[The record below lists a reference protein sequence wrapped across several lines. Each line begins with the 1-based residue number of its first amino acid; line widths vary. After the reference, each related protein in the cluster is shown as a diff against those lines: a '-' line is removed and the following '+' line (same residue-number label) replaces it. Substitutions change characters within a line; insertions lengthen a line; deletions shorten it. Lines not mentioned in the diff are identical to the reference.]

1 MVVVILLT
9 AAGFSLRVYRRS
21 ALRLILLNN
30 YSWNGPRTLMCG
42 RFSRSKAVFRV
53 HSELRIA
60 SDEFSGHCLDLTL
73 LGSYLSDAYN
83 GDIHCRKEVSKRLA
97 QDVRQ
102 GRARLLSGEYPRQRE
117 HLDTHP
123 LVGEYFGEQLRR
135 NR

>member
-1 MVVVILLT
+1 MEWST
-9 AAGFSLRVYRRS
+9 NA
-21 ALRLILLNN
+21 
-30 YSWNGPRTLMCG
+30 MCG

-102 GRARLLSGEYPRQRE
+102 GRARLLSGEDPRQRE

-123 LVGEYFGEQLRR
+123 LVREYFGKQLRSNQTGTYLILYVYGRRIPKEKPTQSRKR
-135 NR
+135 NDT